1 MKTVGEK
8 ISSLRKERSMTQEEL
23 AATVGVSA
31 QSVSKWENNVT
42 MPDILLL
49 PVIAGIFEV
58 TVDELFS
65 IERPNHKSSWPVE
78 ETPSA
83 VYRTVIETMWDW
95 DNEDS
100 QAEAVIKKLND
111 NPERHTGFISK
122 RAGGVYANKDIALV
136 WLPDDENSLPL
147 LENGA
152 AAKLLETLADTS
164 VRKIIKHL
172 MENSGVYT
180 AASIAAR
187 CNMDEKD
194 AQTALERLS
203 DYSLAMRQS
212 VDVGTGE
219 KLDVYSLCGEHKI
232 KLLMWPLLSLAGRL
246 ADYHENWC
254 GFRN

>member
-111 NPERHTGFISK
+111 NPG
-122 RAGGVYANKDIALV
+122 ANAH
-136 WLPDDENSLPL
+136 
-147 LENGA
+147 
-152 AAKLLETLADTS
+152 
-164 VRKIIKHL
+164 VR
-172 MENSGVYT
+172 
-180 AASIAAR
+180 
-187 CNMDEKD
+187 
-194 AQTALERLS
+194 
-203 DYSLAMRQS
+203 
-212 VDVGTGE
+212 
-219 KLDVYSLCGEHKI
+219 
-232 KLLMWPLLSLAGRL
+232 
-246 ADYHENWC
+246 
-254 GFRN
+254 